1 MVELQVCGPLEFLPL
16 PDVFPSA
23 LGGQRSNLRG
33 GPPPPLPLPF
43 PHTNTL
49 GNIYTISYQLYC
61 TYYCFNHR
69 VSTLWPS
76 NSRGNHF
83 VASWSLVLF
92 FKWLYMW
99 ISITWAKKKYVVFFF
114 AHFTRLFFG
123 DFFFAQM
130 LTWHR
135 WYIRRVG
142 RTRNFLSG
150 FGGTETHHTAAG
162 TWWTSRWP
170 ANALC
175 NAVNGQGREVGLF
188 FGFLPR
194 YLGTVHSFN
203 CFSLA
208 QLCVESKIVC
218 YWCHSCALC
227 HLNYRDLRPCV
238 IVTEIQCMC
247 VEK

>member
-1 MVELQVCGPLEFLPL
+1 MVVHVNQHYLSQ
-16 PDVFPSA
+16 
-23 LGGQRSNLRG
+23 
-33 GPPPPLPLPF
+33 
-43 PHTNTL
+43 
-49 GNIYTISYQLYC
+49 
-61 TYYCFNHR
+61 
-69 VSTLWPS
+69 
-76 NSRGNHF
+76 
-83 VASWSLVLF
+83 
-92 FKWLYMW
+92 
-99 ISITWAKKKYVVFFF
+99 KKKYVVFFFF

-123 DFFFAQM
+123 DFFCANVDMKSLVHFGE
-130 LTWHR
+130 W
-135 WYIRRVG
+135 
-142 RTRNFLSG
+142 TRNFLSG
-150 FGGTETHHTAAG
+150 LGVQKHTHTAAW

-175 NAVNGQGREVGLF
+175 NAVNGQDREVGLF